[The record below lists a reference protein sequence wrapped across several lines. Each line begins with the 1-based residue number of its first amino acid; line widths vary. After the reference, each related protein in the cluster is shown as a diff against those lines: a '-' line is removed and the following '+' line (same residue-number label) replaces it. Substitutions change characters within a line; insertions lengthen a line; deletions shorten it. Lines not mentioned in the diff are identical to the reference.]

1 MFRLKTHS
9 RRAVAASLLVVF
21 LNVFF
26 GQVVCA
32 LAMPAAPAPVAAHK
46 HPAGTPAHQ
55 HGHGHGHK
63 HDHGHQHSATHAHGK
78 GHDAASTHHHDDKA
92 PDSHQHGP
100 KGACCQDDAAAV
112 WAALGHP
119 PKAGIEKM
127 TFMPVALPPAPQG
140 VVVRFQQWDR
150 TQPVLLVARRHLKP
164 KIPDIRI
171 FIRSLTV

>member
-9 RRAVAASLLVVF
+9 RRTMAASLLVVF

-32 LAMPAAPAPVAAHK
+32 LAMPSAPAVAHQHK
-46 HPAGTPAHQ
+46 HPAGTPAHKHEHKAPHSHGKEHGATAKHQ
-55 HGHGHGHK
+55 HHESEMPGPHK
-63 HDHGHQHSATHAHGK
+63 HS
-78 GHDAASTHHHDDKA
+78 S
-92 PDSHQHGP
+92 

-112 WAALGHP
+112 WAALAHP

-127 TFMPVALPPAPQG
+127 AFMPVALPPAPLG
-140 VVVRFQQWDR
+140 LVARFQQWDR
-150 TQPVLLVARRHLKP
+150 TRPVLLVARRQLKP

-171 FIRSLTV
+171 FIQSLTV

>member
-9 RRAVAASLLVVF
+9 RRTMAASLLVVF

-32 LAMPAAPAPVAAHK
+32 LAMPATPASGHQHK
-46 HPAGTPAHQ
+46 HPAGTPAHKHEHKAPHSHGKEHGATAN
-55 HGHGHGHK
+55 HGHHDSETPGSHK
-63 HDHGHQHSATHAHGK
+63 HGS
-78 GHDAASTHHHDDKA
+78 
-92 PDSHQHGP
+92 

-112 WAALGHP
+112 WASLAHP

-127 TFMPVALPPAPQG
+127 TVMPVALPPAQLAF
-140 VVVRFQQWDR
+140 VVRFQQWDR
-150 TQPVLLVARRHLKP
+150 TQPVLLVARRQLKP

-171 FIRSLTV
+171 FIQSLTV